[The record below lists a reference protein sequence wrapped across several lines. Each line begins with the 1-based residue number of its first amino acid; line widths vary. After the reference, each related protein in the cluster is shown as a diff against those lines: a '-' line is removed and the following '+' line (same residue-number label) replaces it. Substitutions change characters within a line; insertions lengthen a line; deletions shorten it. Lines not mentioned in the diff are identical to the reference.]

1 MASRGSGD
9 EVMIAPEIVLL
20 GGPDSGK
27 THYAGQLYGRL
38 QRRPGR
44 LKLRAGEA
52 TPGDLTA
59 LEEVLAC
66 LESGRAAQHTPVST
80 WTEVRLPLTDDRG
93 HAMDLSWP
101 DYGGESV
108 RAVLTDRVIPTPW
121 RARITAA
128 QGWIVLIRLKSE
140 VVYPDKLEQLLQQAD
155 AKPASNIARAT
166 TWDANARWV
175 ELLQMLLHVAEV
187 DTVQRVRRPRL
198 AVLLSCYDELDA
210 GSQDPGEVL
219 RQRLPLVSAFLAS
232 TWSAGQMTVWGLS
245 ALGRPLVKD
254 TSDADFTQDGPEHQ
268 GWIMPPGGGLSD
280 PDLSRPLAWLLGSA

>member
-1 MASRGSGD
+1 MASRGSED

-44 LKLRAGEA
+44 LRLRAGEA
-52 TPGDLTA
+52 TPADLTA

-80 WTEVRLPLTDDRG
+80 WSEVRLPLTDNRG
-93 HAMDLSWP
+93 RAMDLSWP
-101 DYGGESV
+101 DYGGESL

-121 RARITAA
+121 RARITVA

-140 VVYPDKLEQLLQQAD
+140 VVYLDKLEQLLQQAD
-155 AKPASNIARAT
+155 AKPASNTARAT
-166 TWDANARWV
+166 AWDANARWV
-175 ELLQMLLHVAEV
+175 ELLQLLLHVAGV
-187 DTVQRVRRPRL
+187 DTVRPVRRPRL

-245 ALGRPLVKD
+245 ALGRPLAKD

-268 GWIMPPGGGLSD
+268 GWIMPPGGGASD

>member
-1 MASRGSGD
+1 MT
-9 EVMIAPEIVLL
+9 APEIVLL
-20 GGPDSGK
+20 GGPGSGK

-44 LKLRAGEA
+44 LRLRAGEA

-93 HAMDLSWP
+93 RAIDLSWP
-101 DYGGESV
+101 DYGGEV
-108 RAVLTDRVIPTPW
+108 IRGVLMDRVIPTPW
-121 RARITAA
+121 QARITAA

-140 VVYPDKLEQLLQQAD
+140 VMYPDKLEQLLQQAD
-155 AKPASNIARAT
+155 AKPALNTARAT
-166 TWDANARWV
+166 AWDANAQWV
-175 ELLQMLLHVAEV
+175 ELLQLLLHVAGV
-187 DTVQRVRRPRL
+187 DTVRRVQRPRL

-232 TWSAGQMTVWGLS
+232 TWCAGQMTVWGLS
-245 ALGRPLVKD
+245 ALGRPLAKD
-254 TSDADFTQDGPEHQ
+254 ATDADFMQDGPEHQ
-268 GWIMPPGGGLSD
+268 GWIMPPGGGSSD